1 MMSRRSATMN
11 STGFAN
17 LQTIFKDAKFKVI
30 GNIQYNGKLAFDG
43 TTTVTT
49 AGGVKVGFLGLT
61 TPETATKAHPCQDP
75 GRDLHGQGRAFITL
89 RPKRPPRSR
98 RAARTSSS
106 R

>member
-1 MMSRRSATMN
+1 MCIRDS
-11 STGFAN
+11 AN

-61 TPETATKAHPCQDP
+61 LSLIH
-75 GRDLHGQGRAFITL
+75 I
-89 RPKRPPRSR
+89 
-98 RAARTSSS
+98 
-106 R
+106 

>member
-1 MMSRRSATMN
+1 MNAAGYDVATFGN
-11 STGFAN
+11 HEFDYGFAN

-61 TPETATKAHPCQDP
+61 TPETATKAHPAKI
-75 GRDLHGQGRAFITL
+75 QGVTFMAKDELYNFATQE
-89 RPKRPPRSR
+89 
-98 RAARTSSS
+98 AAALK
-106 R
+106 